1 MLNKNVLIPSP
12 WETSVMDCCMFLK
25 VFPSAFI
32 NWSLDWL
39 LPSSLLQNVI
49 LLHRLFWAWFLKLMC
64 LGDLSILFFFVF
76 VFFSNGYIV
85 LHKMN
90 MPHPFLSQGVVRGA
104 HPCPLYGF
112 YFWKADNIAIN
123 IYPPILAGGGGECVP
138 NIFTNKITRS
148 NGMHFSF
155 CLMLSKK
162 LLPYQ
167 IV

>member
-1 MLNKNVLIPSP
+1 MGNLCHGLLYVLKSFPLCIYKLELRLITSLQPPAKRDPTPQTVLGLVFKINVS
-12 WETSVMDCCMFLK
+12 WRSFDT
-25 VFPSAFI
+25 
-32 NWSLDWL
+32 
-39 LPSSLLQNVI
+39 
-49 LLHRLFWAWFLKLMC
+49 
-64 LGDLSILFFFVF
+64 ILFCFC
-76 VFFSNGYIV
+76 FFSNGYIV

-123 IYPPILAGGGGECVP
+123 IYPPILVGGGECVP

-162 LLPYQ
+162 LLPNK